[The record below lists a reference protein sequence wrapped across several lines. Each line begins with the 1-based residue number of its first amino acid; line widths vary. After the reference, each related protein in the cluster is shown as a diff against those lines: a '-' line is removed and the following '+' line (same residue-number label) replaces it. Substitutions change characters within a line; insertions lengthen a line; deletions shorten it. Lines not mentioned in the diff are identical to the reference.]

1 MDTVSRLTITAVMSF
16 LLTENVTAT
25 YPRRMTAVH
34 VDCLTVSWIP
44 VHATTT
50 RQTAPSHCFSLVMA
64 SATKTRLQSERQP
77 SAALYPG
84 NLTTMKGQM
93 NVIFLSDR
101 VRRHTTSPANA
112 TLIEQQSTLLAR
124 ATTSADITP
133 TADAIITQAAVP
145 TDFIRSAV
153 SAIVNP
159 TIPTSDT
166 PSQRV

>member
-1 MDTVSRLTITAVMSF
+1 MSL

-34 VDCLTVSWIP
+34 VDCLTVSYIP

-50 RQTAPSHCFSLVMA
+50 RQTAPSHCFSLVTA

-77 SAALYPG
+77 SAALFPE
-84 NLTTMKGQM
+84 NLTTMKGYM
-93 NVIFLSDR
+93 NVISPMDR
-101 VRRHTTSPANA
+101 VRRDTSSTANV
-112 TLIEQQSTLLAR
+112 TLTEQQSTPLDR

-133 TADAIITQAAVP
+133 TADAIIIQATVP

-153 SAIVNP
+153 NAIVN
-159 TIPTSDT
+159 PTSDT